1 MLNLLYCLSYKDHTL
16 THTYTHKQIQ
26 TFILIM
32 VNKWKRLKKNARAKQ
47 CPYHTLTQSLKKCLR
62 RDLKK
67 FVVVH
72 PPSLKKRALFS
83 ARALCCVASDKVKSA
98 TKKKQTKEKE
108 KQVIANKTR
117 KTIVLLIV
125 EERNLHKHT
134 HRKHKQQTEL
144 S

>member
-72 PPSLKKRALFS
+72 PFFKKRALFS

>member
-1 MLNLLYCLSYKDHTL
+1 MFILQRSHTL
-16 THTYTHKQIQ
+16 TDSLIHTYTQ
-26 TFILIM
+26 TNSNVYSDYGEQVETF
-32 VNKWKRLKKNARAKQ
+32 KKKNARAKQ
-47 CPYHTLTQSLKKCLR
+47 CPYHTLTQCLRKCLR
-62 RDLKK
+62 KDLKK

-72 PPSLKKRALFS
+72 PFFKKRALFS

-98 TKKKQTKEKE
+98 TEKNQTKE

-125 EERNLHKHT
+125 EERNLHT
-134 HRKHKQQTEL
+134 HSQKTQTTTEL